1 MTPFMSKYCRER
13 NRERE
18 LLVKSNKNQTTRESC
33 PSLFRNAEKA
43 VKGTERNAMNDDDAR
58 TLLMSRFGRRRHPL
72 SVV

>member
-1 MTPFMSKYCRER
+1 MS
-13 NRERE
+13 
-18 LLVKSNKNQTTRESC
+18 V
-33 PSLFRNAEKA
+33 SLAKPEKA